1 MNKAYIIGSGSIA
14 CRHSRTLN
22 RLGYQAYCVTSR
34 ISKLEHLYH
43 KNDFAKIYPNIP
55 RLENDSDIYVV
66 ANSTHLHT
74 KTIKTILALGCNK
87 HQIYCEKPGPSED
100 FGVVV
105 LYNLEHLPII
115 HKSAEKMVKLVH
127 NADAKTWPS
136 DIKWNERYIFRE
148 KLGGGAVKTHSHEIV
163 RAHYSR
169 TLESGLKLKKENEK
183 LMTDI
188 DGKMVQTAI
197 DLVGENITINLN
209 ITAKRP
215 QRYWEWENLIVFFY
229 GKEPE
234 NKDKKE
240 IYRVSTDEV
249 NHTHENMWVNFL
261 KERNFEK
268 TDLSWVH
275 TYG

>member
-1 MNKAYIIGSGSIA
+1 
-14 CRHSRTLN
+14 
-22 RLGYQAYCVTSR
+22 
-34 ISKLEHLYH
+34 
-43 KNDFAKIYPNIP
+43 
-55 RLENDSDIYVV
+55 
-66 ANSTHLHT
+66 
-74 KTIKTILALGCNK
+74 
-87 HQIYCEKPGPSED
+87 
-100 FGVVV
+100 
-105 LYNLEHLPII
+105 
-115 HKSAEKMVKLVH
+115 VH
-127 NADAKTWPS
+127 NADAKRWPS

-148 KLGGGAVKTHSHEIV
+148 KLGGGAAKTHSHEIV

-215 QRYWEWENLIVFFY
+215 QRYWEWEDLIVFFY

-240 IYRVSTDEV
+240 IYRVSIDEV
-249 NHTHENMWVNFL
+249 NHTYENMWVNFL